1 MSQRLAFAIWDE
13 EKRLLQAPSCNPRPA
28 YPLETASET
37 STGQRNIGRFIRSS
51 RTPVR
56 FILAKRRKLGKAQA
70 RCRRK
75 SCQSRTAARCVRVR
89 AGQCILSGGHKV
101 FAKPLLYRRPGLWDS
116 NLRIG
121 GRVGPS
127 P

>member
-1 MSQRLAFAIWDE
+1 MNTNSRISFVLICVYSRFKSSSNGNFYAKVRFEHCRLMSQRLAFAIWDE

-37 STGQRNIGRFIRSS
+37 STGQRNIGKFIRSS

-56 FILAKRRKLGKAQA
+56 FILAKRRKLGKAQP

-75 SCQSRTAARCVRVR
+75 PCQSRTAARC
-89 AGQCILSGGHKV
+89 L
-101 FAKPLLYRRPGLWDS
+101 
-116 NLRIG
+116 
-121 GRVGPS
+121 
-127 P
+127 